1 MRPLEGRWLAAL
13 GGRLTRGSAMIESA
27 LSLPIVLMVTIG
39 LVQFAVYY
47 HAQNVFTGAVQ
58 DGARVAAS
66 ADGTLQDGVNHT
78 NELLQAG
85 IGQTATNVNV
95 QGLDGQDE
103 IAIQATGHLRLLIPW
118 VADATLPLD
127 ARAVMSK
134 EHFRVGPAR

>member
-1 MRPLEGRWLAAL
+1 MRPLDRRRPVGVRA
-13 GGRLTRGSAMIESA
+13 RLSRGSAMIESA
-27 LSLPIVLMVTIG
+27 LSLPIMLMVTIG

-66 ADGTLQDGVNHT
+66 ADGTLADGVNHT

-95 QGLDGQDE
+95 RGLDGQDE
-103 IAIQATGHLRLLIPW
+103 IAIQATGQLRLLIPW

-134 EHFRVGPAR
+134 EHFRVGPSR